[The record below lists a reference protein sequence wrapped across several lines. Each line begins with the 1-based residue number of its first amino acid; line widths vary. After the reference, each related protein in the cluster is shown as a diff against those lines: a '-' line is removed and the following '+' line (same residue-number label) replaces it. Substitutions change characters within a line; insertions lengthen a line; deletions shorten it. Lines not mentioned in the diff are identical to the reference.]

1 MLLEKINV
9 LLLEIQQECCW
20 VLLRSTWALGV
31 ALQNRWG
38 CGDAGG
44 AELLEMFSP
53 QGC

>member
-1 MLLEKINV
+1 M
-9 LLLEIQQECCW
+9 LLLEIQQERCW
-20 VLLRSTWALGV
+20 VLRSTWVLGV

-44 AELLEMFSP
+44 AELLEMLSP